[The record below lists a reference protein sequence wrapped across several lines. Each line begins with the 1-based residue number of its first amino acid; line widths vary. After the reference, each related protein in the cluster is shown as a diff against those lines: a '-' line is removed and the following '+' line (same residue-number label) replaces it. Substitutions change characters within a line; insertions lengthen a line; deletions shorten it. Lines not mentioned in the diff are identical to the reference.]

1 VAELHLLLSE
11 YDNTNPAD
19 ILLPP
24 APEEILIPTI
34 DETEVGRAKHQ
45 QFQMLLQTLS
55 GYDNQELQ
63 QLANELLRLYIERG
77 IELNAV

>member
-34 DETEVGRAKHQ
+34 DETEVGKASAIPDDATN
-45 QFQMLLQTLS
+45 LV
-55 GYDNQELQ
+55 
-63 QLANELLRLYIERG
+63 RL
-77 IELNAV
+77 